1 MGTTRKIKT
10 ANYTAPT
17 VAGADMEAYQQEL
30 QKQYEEKIISQDE
43 EISRLNQQV
52 ISLSNQNSELIKEI
66 EDLRQQLSV
75 APQAPVSTTATTTET
90 KKNGFLLTAG
100 LAIAALVIVN
110 N

>member
-10 ANYTAPT
+10 VNYTAPT

-66 EDLRQQLSV
+66 EDLQLSV
-75 APQAPVSTTATTTET
+75 APQAPASTTATTTET